1 MALICWLKV
10 TSDIDKAAFPIEPP
24 TAEKTDGYTP
34 KEQELIR
41 QLVQERLNKKNAIEF
56 ESLDDYVSDRIDT
69 ARGTLLY

>member
-1 MALICWLKV
+1 MDNNQLSLI
-10 TSDIDKAAFPIEPP
+10 
-24 TAEKTDGYTP
+24 TATESTITVEKTDGYTP

-41 QLVQERLNKKNAIEF
+41 QLVQERLDKKNAIEF

>member
-1 MALICWLKV
+1 MDNNQLSLI
-10 TSDIDKAAFPIEPP
+10 TATESTI

-34 KEQELIR
+34 KEQQLIR
-41 QLVQERLNKKNAIEF
+41 QLVQERLGKKNAIEF